1 MTSSIDFFN
10 HVSHLRSPFL
20 AIRKCETPPHAIADG
35 AYGRLKNIDFP
46 MSRMSRHRY
55 IKALLPVQKKR
66 ERGRENP
73 FAGQRHTNV
82 LSIFLSRTVVAANG
96 ERTDKL
102 YGVCRDDEGTSE
114 DEIANQKGALKVVDA
129 LVARSNAIVARKDS
143 PGIL

>member
-1 MTSSIDFFN
+1 MTCTIDLFN
-10 HVSHLRSPFL
+10 RVSRLCTPFL
-20 AIRKCETPPHAIADG
+20 ANRKCETPPHGIADG

-55 IKALLPVQKKR
+55 IKALLSVQRKS

-82 LSIFLSRTVVAANG
+82 LSIFLSRTVSLPNG

-102 YGVCRDDEGTSE
+102 YGVCRDDEGTART
-114 DEIANQKGALKVVDA
+114 EIANQKGALKVVDA
-129 LVARSNAIVARKDS
+129 LVVRSSAIVARKDS